1 MQAADAGGG
10 DGRGVGG
17 SDGRQRWTAD
27 GIAEGGKAQ
36 AGRVE
41 MVAAAG
47 VAAMVAAERKR
58 SGNGGNGCSV

>member
-27 GIAEGGKAQ
+27 ADGVVELEGKA
-36 AGRVE
+36 E
-41 MVAAAG
+41 
-47 VAAMVAAERKR
+47 KR
-58 SGNGGNGCSV
+58 GGW